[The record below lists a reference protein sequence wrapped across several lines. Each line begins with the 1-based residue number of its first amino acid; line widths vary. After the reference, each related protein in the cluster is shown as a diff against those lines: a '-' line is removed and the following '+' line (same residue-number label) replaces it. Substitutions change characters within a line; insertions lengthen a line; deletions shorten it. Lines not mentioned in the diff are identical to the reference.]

1 MNTTETVNLPDN
13 LLVRPVVMDDL
24 ETAVEMFNLCAVDE
38 IGRADVPLDGIRNE
52 WTLPDF
58 DLDASTRAVFTP
70 EGQIVGYV
78 EVWDLHEVPS
88 RIYIWGRVHPE
99 YQGQGIGSYL
109 MQWAENRAR
118 QAIPRVPADARVSC
132 QASCAS
138 GYAPARQLLQSLG
151 LDLVRHFWQMEIELA
166 GPPQVESVPAG
177 IAIRSM
183 IPQQEERAVIQAV
196 RDSFKDH
203 WGYVEQPFE
212 QEYKRWLHF
221 MNNDPDY
228 DPALWF
234 VAMDG
239 EEIAG
244 ISLCDFKSHE
254 DPEMGWIG
262 TLGVR
267 RPWRRRGL
275 GVALLQHSFRELY
288 ARGQKKVGLGVD
300 AASLTGAT
308 RLYERAGMH
317 VARQYDTYEKELRPG
332 RDLSTQTAAP

>member
-1 MNTTETVNLPDN
+1 MNTNETVKLPDHF
-13 LLVRPVVMDDL
+13 LVRPVIMDDL
-24 ETAVEMFNLCAVDE
+24 ETAVEMFNICAVDE

-52 WTLPDF
+52 WTLLDF
-58 DLDASTRAVFTP
+58 DLDTSTRAVFTP

-88 RIYIWGRVHPE
+88 RIYIWGRVHPN

-118 QAIPRVPADARVSC
+118 QAMPRVPADARVSC

-138 GYAPARQLLQSLG
+138 SYEPARQLLQSLG
-151 LDLVRHFWQMEIELA
+151 MVLVRHFWQMEIELA
-166 GPPQVESVPAG
+166 GPPEVESVPEG
-177 IAIRSM
+177 IVIRSM

-234 VAMDG
+234 VALDG

-254 DPEMGWIG
+254 DPKMGWVG

-288 ARGQKKVGLGVD
+288 ERGQKKVGLGVD

-332 RDLSTQTAAP
+332 RDLSTQAV

>member
-1 MNTTETVNLPDN
+1 MKQKTKTLPGN
-13 LLVRPVVMDDL
+13 LLVRPVTMADL
-24 ETAVEMFNLCAVDE
+24 ETAVEMFNLCALDE
-38 IGRADVPLDGIRNE
+38 IGVASVPLDGIRNE
-52 WTLPDF
+52 WTLPKF
-58 DLDASTRAVFTP
+58 DLAASTRAVFTP

-78 EVWDLHEVPS
+78 EVWDLGDLPS
-88 RIYIWGRVHPE
+88 RIHIWGRVHPA
-99 YQGQGIGSYL
+99 YQGQGIGTYL

-118 QAIPRVPADARVSC
+118 QAIPRVPDDIRVSYE
-132 QASCAS
+132 S
-138 GYAPARQLLQSLG
+138 GCNSSHEPAHQLLRSL
-151 LDLVRHFWQMEIELA
+151 DMTLVRHFWQMKIELA
-166 GPPQVESVPAG
+166 EPPEVGPPPDG
-177 IAIRSM
+177 IIIRSM
-183 IPQQEERAVIQAV
+183 IPQHEERAVIQAV

-212 QEYKRWLHF
+212 QEFEHWQHF

-234 VAMDG
+234 VALDG

-254 DPEMGWIG
+254 DPKMGWIG

-275 GVALLQHSFRELY
+275 GVALLKHSFQELY
-288 ARGQKKVGLGVD
+288 ARGQKKVALGVD

-332 RDLSTQTAAP
+332 REASTQTI

>member
-1 MNTTETVNLPDN
+1 MNAQLPDN
-13 LLVRPVVMDDL
+13 YTIRPVTMADL
-24 ETAVEMFNLCAVDE
+24 ETAVSLFNLCAVDE
-38 IGRADVPLDGIRNE
+38 IGVANIPLDAVRNE
-52 WTLPDF
+52 WTLPEF
-58 DLDASTRAVFTP
+58 NLDLSTRAVFTP
-70 EGQIVGYV
+70 DGQIIGYV
-78 EVWDLHEVPS
+78 EVWDVSELPS
-88 RIYIWGRVHPE
+88 RISIWGRVHPD
-99 YQGQGIGSYL
+99 YRNQGIGTYL
-109 MQWAENRAR
+109 LTWAENRAR
-118 QAIPRVPADARVSC
+118 QAIARVPDDVRVSYE
-132 QASCAS
+132 S
-138 GYAPARQLLQSLG
+138 GCTSTHMPSHQLLCDMG
-151 LDLVRHFWQMEIELA
+151 LSLVRHFWQMKIELTEPPVV
-166 GPPQVESVPAG
+166 GPIPDG
-177 IAIRSM
+177 IIIRSM
-183 IPQQEERAVIQAV
+183 IAQQEERAVIQAV

-212 QEYKRWLHF
+212 KEYEQWLHF

-234 VAMDG
+234 VAMAG
-239 EEIAG
+239 AEIAG

-254 DPEMGWIG
+254 DPKMGWIG

-288 ARGQKKVGLGVD
+288 GRGQKKVGLGVD

-332 RDLSTQTAAP
+332 RDLSTQSVDNTG

>member
-1 MNTTETVNLPDN
+1 MTTNLPN
-13 LLVRPVVMDDL
+13 NYIIRPVVMDDL
-24 ETAVEMFNLCAVDE
+24 ETAVAMFNLCAVDE
-38 IGRADVPLDGIRNE
+38 IGVANIPLDAIRNE
-52 WTLPDF
+52 WTLPGF
-58 DLDASTRAVFTP
+58 DLAKSTRAVFTP
-70 EGQIVGYV
+70 AGQIIGYV
-78 EVWDLHEVPS
+78 EVWDVSELPS
-88 RIYIWGRVHPE
+88 RISIWGRVHPQ
-99 YQGQGIGSYL
+99 YRDQGIGTHL
-109 MQWAENRAR
+109 MNWAENRAR
-118 QAIPRVPADARVSC
+118 QAIPRVPDDVRVSYE
-132 QASCAS
+132 S
-138 GYAPARQLLQSLG
+138 GCTSTHMPSHQLLRDMGMSLT
-151 LDLVRHFWQMEIELA
+151 RHFWQMKIELTESLEV
-166 GPPQVESVPAG
+166 GPIPDG
-177 IAIRSM
+177 IVIRSM
-183 IPQQEERAVIQAV
+183 IPRQEERTVIQAV

-212 QEYKRWLHF
+212 KEYEQWLHF

-244 ISLCDFKSHE
+244 VSLCDFKSHE
-254 DPEMGWIG
+254 DPKMGWIG

-288 ARGQKKVGLGVD
+288 QRGQKKVALGVD
-300 AASLTGAT
+300 AANLTGAT

-332 RDLSTQTAAP
+332 RELSTQTV